1 MKKILIGTLLT
12 ITLFGATFIKGIDTT
27 EYGMLINFTDGT
39 GYFIEK

>member
-12 ITLFGATFIKGIDTT
+12 ITLIGATFIKGIDTT
-27 EYGMLINFTDGT
+27 EYGTLINFADGT

>member
-12 ITLFGATFIKGIDTT
+12 ITLLAATCIKGIEAT
-27 EYGMLINFTDGT
+27 EYGMLVNFADGT

>member
-12 ITLFGATFIKGIDTT
+12 ITLLGATFIKGIDTT
-27 EYGMLINFTDGT
+27 EHGTLINFADGT